1 MQSEQKLQVPED
13 RGILV
18 FVSYVTKDAPAFNI
32 KGIVEELTKTP
43 DIFDVLY
50 NKKTCIKFTSDN
62 LGNCDVVLLFCSPTA
77 LNSESVKKEWTV
89 ADAMNKPIIPVFFK
103 PDHIPPLLRSR
114 LGVEFDQFDFEEN
127 VKQLHQLILKK
138 AQE

>member
-1 MQSEQKLQVPED
+1 MQSKQKPQVRED
-13 RGILV
+13 RDILV
-18 FVSYVTKDAPAFNI
+18 FVSYAAKDGTAFNI
-32 KGIVEELTKTP
+32 KGIIEELTKTP

-50 NKKTCIKFTSDN
+50 DKKTCMKFMSDN

-77 LNSESVKKEWTV
+77 LNSEPVKKEWTA

-114 LGVEFDQFDFEEN
+114 LGVEFDQFDFEKN